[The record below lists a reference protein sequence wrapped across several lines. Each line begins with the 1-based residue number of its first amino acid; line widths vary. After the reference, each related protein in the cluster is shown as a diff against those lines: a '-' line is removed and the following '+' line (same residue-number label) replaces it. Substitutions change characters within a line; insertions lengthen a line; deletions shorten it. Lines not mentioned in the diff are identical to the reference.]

1 MIGGEWTQSLAE
13 IPSWRRGGQVVA
25 DYKYKEQ
32 VVAEK
37 SKFIRTSTLDTI
49 AGHSFRAAKS
59 GPQAHNFMNHSLHV
73 CEGKF
78 CFNI

>member
-37 SKFIRTSTLDTI
+37 SKFIRTST
-49 AGHSFRAAKS
+49 
-59 GPQAHNFMNHSLHV
+59 
-73 CEGKF
+73 
-78 CFNI
+78 